1 MTDSPADVADMERA
15 AYEISL
21 PIPDG
26 YSRVCV
32 VLTRELVTVMLTGA
46 DVPAMILSGEA
57 EARWVRAF
65 DYGPNN

>member
-1 MTDSPADVADMERA
+1 MTDTRSTADMERA
-15 AYEISL
+15 AHEMSV

-26 YSRVCV
+26 YSRVCI
-32 VLTRELVTVMLTGA
+32 VLTPEIVTVMLTGA

-65 DYGPNN
+65 DTVLN